1 MNKFSRSSVSHHSR
15 AAVLPTIIWFDI
27 IVDGTC
33 ERCSKGLAP
42 APEETME
49 ALEDE
54 QMRHREAPTDEEIDE
69 MYALAGSDSTE
80 YRHAHD

>member
-1 MNKFSRSSVSHHSR
+1 MNNFQEVPYPIIPRRCSSHDH
-15 AAVLPTIIWFDI
+15 WFDI